1 MNIKLTEKISKR
13 NFFAFVWHGIF
24 LSLASNFTDVHS
36 VIPALL
42 IKAGGN
48 SILLG
53 LLSAIMMG
61 GSGIMQ
67 IVFANNISTKRLK
80 KSSLLLGINI
90 RILALFIL
98 GLTIIFSNAFSPNIF
113 IFLIFLLITL
123 FSFSGSYAAISYVD
137 IVGKSILPDKRKKFF
152 SLRQTISS
160 FGIFISAM
168 IVRELLKKYPNNY
181 GMLFIISSFLLFIA
195 SLGFWYIKE
204 PELKPKRKE
213 SFLSYLSKI
222 FPEIK
227 KNKNLKYY
235 LLIINTIGLVMGFVP
250 FMVLFAKTKIG
261 LSASLIG
268 NILLLKVIGMSLAGF
283 VLIHIN
289 YHYKPLLIFSGVLGF
304 LLPIFA
310 LLLKDNS
317 TLFQINFVLVG
328 IFISTF
334 SIAKSGVLIEISS
347 NENRAVYTGIS
358 GAGYLLPMIFP
369 LFTGI
374 FIKLFGFTYTFILVS
389 SIIFIGI
396 LFVSKLSCN
405 NRKN

>member
-1 MNIKLTEKISKR
+1 MNIKLTEKISRR

-90 RILALFIL
+90 RIIALFTL
-98 GLTIIFSNAFSPNIF
+98 GLIIIFSKNLSPFFF
-113 IFLIFLLITL
+113 ILLIFLLITL

>member
-1 MNIKLTEKISKR
+1 MNIKLTEKISRR

-90 RILALFIL
+90 RIIALFTL
-98 GLTIIFSNAFSPNIF
+98 GLIIIFSKNLSPFFF
-113 IFLIFLLITL
+113 ILLIFLLITL

-389 SIIFIGI
+389 LIIFIGI